1 MIIRVQSPDGAK
13 RFNCN
18 PADSTSTL
26 FRMIQEEYKID
37 DIFSFSLF
45 KDNASK
51 YQISMHERKSLKDF
65 NLNHGDLIYLKSN
78 NKMETNSTTSRNNFS
93 QTMVHSNPV
102 EQSHIHVELDEVD
115 KILNKQDG
123 LIEKK
128 NSNFCRHGDN
138 AKCVHCTPIEP
149 YDEGYMK
156 EHNIKHMSFHSHIRK
171 LKHGID
177 KGKFASL
184 ENISCKIKPGCK
196 GHAPWPD
203 GICTKCQPSA
213 ITLNPQTYRHVD
225 NVTFENTA
233 IVENFLNYWRTSGH
247 QRVGFLYGYYDTF
260 KDVPLGIRAR
270 VVAIYEPPQET
281 TRDMVRLALEQMN
294 LTDVDSIAHTLGY
307 QRIGWIFTDLV
318 PDDKQKGTVKHIRSA
333 DTFFLS
339 AQECIMAGHFQNC
352 HPNPCQ
358 LSTSGYF
365 GSKFVTVCITG
376 DKENQVHMEAY
387 QVSNQCMA
395 LVNDKCLIPTKD
407 AFELAYV
414 RESTRDQYVPD
425 VFYKQ
430 KDKYG
435 NNVTQIARPLP
446 IEYLLVDVPVSTP
459 KEQIYTFN
467 PLTHLKPFPIENR
480 LIEGHLQDFNSL
492 AQYMSQFSKEQ
503 FLEAISD
510 LHLLFYISTMDTLPL
525 KESME
530 PILQAVKTKNRSLAN
545 QWAASDKWATVEQ
558 LMLAH
563 GLQDFPSTSGT
574 FNSDTNES
582 STSTNAVQNSQ
593 TWSCQYC
600 TFENEGHKTSCDMC
614 NLPK

>member
-78 NKMETNSTTSRNNFS
+78 NKMETNSTTSKNNFS

-318 PDDKQKGTVKHIRSA
+318 PDDKQKGT
-333 DTFFLS
+333 
-339 AQECIMAGHFQNC
+339 
-352 HPNPCQ
+352 
-358 LSTSGYF
+358 
-365 GSKFVTVCITG
+365 
-376 DKENQVHMEAY
+376 
-387 QVSNQCMA
+387 
-395 LVNDKCLIPTKD
+395 
-407 AFELAYV
+407 
-414 RESTRDQYVPD
+414 
-425 VFYKQ
+425 
-430 KDKYG
+430 
-435 NNVTQIARPLP
+435 IARPLP